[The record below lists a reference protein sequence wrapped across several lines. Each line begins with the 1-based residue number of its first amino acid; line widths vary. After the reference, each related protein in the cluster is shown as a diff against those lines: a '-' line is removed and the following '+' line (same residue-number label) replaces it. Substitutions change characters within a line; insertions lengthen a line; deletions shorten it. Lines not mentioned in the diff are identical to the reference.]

1 MRRRYR
7 TEGLLGVPPG
17 RTIDAPARRSAAREL
32 SVGPRRKEH
41 SEHDD
46 VVSSLTDLQRRLREA
61 DGRAASTIVE
71 PHPAQE
77 EQVEVAEQD
86 MIVRMTSVRQA
97 PESDEERRE
106 RFAPVTQLP
115 TSSGGLDRVAALTER
130 LSRLER
136 ELSGV
141 LGSLDSMRVRVA
153 AEATADVAARMVG
166 IQRETDERT
175 ASVVT
180 RRMDAVSSRI
190 TSELEEQRADL
201 VDLLDR
207 RMADMKVT
215 LRDAILE
222 AAQGLEDG
230 SEPPTPAG

>member
-1 MRRRYR
+1 M
-7 TEGLLGVPPG
+7 TG
-17 RTIDAPARRSAAREL
+17 
-32 SVGPRRKEH
+32 KEH
-41 SEHDD
+41 AEHDD
-46 VVSSLTDLQRRLREA
+46 VLSSLTDLQRRLREA
-61 DGRAASTIVE
+61 DEGAASTIVE

-77 EQVEVAEQD
+77 EPVEVAERD
-86 MIVRMTSVRQA
+86 LTVRMTPVRGA
-97 PESDEERRE
+97 AESDEEQRE

-115 TSSGGLDRVAALTER
+115 TSSGELDRVAALTER
-130 LSRLER
+130 LARLER

-153 AEATADVAARMVG
+153 AEATADVVARVVG

-175 ASVVT
+175 ARVVT

-190 TSELEEQRADL
+190 TSELEKQRRDL

-207 RMADMKVT
+207 RMADMKAT

-222 AAQGLEDG
+222 AADGLEDG